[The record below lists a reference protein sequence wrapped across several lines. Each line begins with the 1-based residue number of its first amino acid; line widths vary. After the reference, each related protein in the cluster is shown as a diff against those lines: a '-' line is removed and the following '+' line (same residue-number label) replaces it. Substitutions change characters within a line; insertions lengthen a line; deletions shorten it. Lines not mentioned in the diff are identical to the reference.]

1 MARTEDKLVGTA
13 KDVMSHN
20 LDTVEA
26 GVDSA
31 IDGTK
36 EAVHEFRNEAQHVV
50 DQTLNRVKGVWEQQR
65 PRIEGY
71 MDSHPWIVLAGLVF
85 LGFLFS
91 RAQHAKSR
99 QTGF

>member
-1 MARTEDKLVGTA
+1 MMGRTEDKLVGTA

-36 EAVHEFRNEAQHVV
+36 EAVHELRNEAQQIV

-71 MDSHPWIVLAGLVF
+71 MDSHPWLVLAGLVF

-91 RAQHAKSR
+91 RAQHARR
-99 QTGF
+99 QTGI